1 MKYNITKH
9 VIEREDGSLV
19 ATLDPSVH
27 AQDAYRYCDQ
37 LTDNGATEASLRDD
51 IKELEEKI
59 DALEDVAI
67 VDQRLH
73 KGHIQRLENEIA
85 KLKTE
90 IAKLKGGAE

>member
-9 VIEREDGSLV
+9 AIEREDGSLV

-27 AQDAYRYCDQ
+27 AQDAFRYCDH

-59 DALEDVAI
+59 DTLEDVAI
-67 VDQRLH
+67 ADQRLR
-73 KGHIQRLENEIA
+73 KGHIQKLQNEIQ
-85 KLKTE
+85 KLQNE